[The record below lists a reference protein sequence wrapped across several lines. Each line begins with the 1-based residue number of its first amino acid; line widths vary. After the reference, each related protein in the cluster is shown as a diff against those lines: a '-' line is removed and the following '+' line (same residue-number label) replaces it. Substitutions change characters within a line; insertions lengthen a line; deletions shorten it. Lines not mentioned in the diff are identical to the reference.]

1 MRDIEEIDEA
11 AWDQLVKNLLR
22 AEMMRKGVSYE
33 VLVEKLAAIG
43 VSDNVAN
50 LRNKVARG
58 RFTASFFA
66 QCMVAIGT
74 DLLPIP
80 KADEIS
86 QIAADAHGAQTLAK
100 RTRARES

>member
-1 MRDIEEIDEA
+1 MKDNEPIDDV

-66 QCMVAIGT
+66 QCMVAIGV

-80 KADEIS
+80 KADEVS
-86 QIAADAHGAQTLAK
+86 QIAADAHGAQTMAK
-100 RTRARES
+100 RTARREL